1 MDDLS
6 EREIVAVNRRAEA
19 FKRTGDP
26 NFLWPGVSETARLAA
41 LGAIERCVATVLAG
55 DDPVSLA
62 GDAEALGVAALTS
75 GTGPL
80 LGFWA
85 ETGRVTVNADVRT
98 VLAYHLAHGRARTER
113 LDRGLGEALDT
124 LAAAGVSVTL
134 LKGTHTARAY
144 YAEPGLRPMGDIDLL
159 VAPAARRR
167 AERALARAGWTR
179 GERQRAPYK
188 CDWKPPGVDTRVRSF
203 SVLHAWEPW
212 SVELH
217 TSLDRIFAPGRVAH
231 LPLRPGDDEPWEMFG
246 RSVRVLTPPLSI
258 VHLAAHASEESHV
271 ARLLRVLEL
280 VLACRAERAG
290 GRLVW
295 SELRAVAAER
305 RVAGFLYP
313 ALAFAERLAPGAIEP
328 QVLSECAGAAG
339 PRVRAIVDGDTAADR
354 LPLDRVRVAEKFM
367 WSRGPV
373 DTVRRLG
380 LMLWPKTSGSFGDMV
395 RTYAR
400 RAYRLYHGR
409 FIARRLPEP
418 PE

>member
-1 MDDLS
+1 M
-6 EREIVAVNRRAEA
+6 
-19 FKRTGDP
+19 
-26 NFLWPGVSETARLAA
+26 
-41 LGAIERCVATVLAG
+41 
-55 DDPVSLA
+55 
-62 GDAEALGVAALTS
+62 
-75 GTGPL
+75 
-80 LGFWA
+80 
-85 ETGRVTVNADVRT
+85 
-98 VLAYHLAHGRARTER
+98 
-113 LDRGLGEALDT
+113 
-124 LAAAGVSVTL
+124 
-134 LKGTHTARAY
+134 
-144 YAEPGLRPMGDIDLL
+144 
-159 VAPAARRR
+159 
-167 AERALARAGWTR
+167 R

-217 TSLDRIFAPGRVAH
+217 TSLDRILAPGRLAR
-231 LPLRPGDDEPWEMFG
+231 LPLRPGDDEPWEIFG

-258 VHLAAHASEESHV
+258 AHLAAHASEESHV

-280 VLACRAERAG
+280 VLVCRAERARD
-290 GRLVW
+290 RLVW
-295 SELRAVAAER
+295 SELRAVAAATST
-305 RVAGFLYP
+305 AGFLYP

-328 QVLSECAGAAG
+328 QVLTECAQAAG

-367 WSRGPV
+367 WSRGPA

-409 FIARRLPEP
+409 FTGSRE
-418 PE
+418 

>member
-6 EREIVAVNRRAEA
+6 EPEIVEVNRRAQA

-26 NFLWPGVSETARLAA
+26 SFLWPGVSEAARLAA
-41 LGAIERCVATVLAG
+41 LGDIERCVATVLAG
-55 DDPVSLA
+55 DAPASLA
-62 GDAEALGVAALTS
+62 SEPDAIGVAALTS

-85 ETGRVTVNADVRT
+85 ETGRVRVNADVGA
-98 VLAYHLAHGRARTER
+98 VLARHLAHGRARAER

-124 LAAAGVSVTL
+124 LAAAGVTVTL

-144 YAEPGLRPMGDIDLL
+144 YAEPGLRPMSDIDFLIP
-159 VAPAARRR
+159 PAARRS
-167 AERALARAGWTR
+167 AERALARAGWVR

-203 SVLHAWEPW
+203 SYLHTWEPW

-217 TSLDRIFAPGRVAH
+217 TSLDRIFAPGRIAR
-231 LPLRPGDDEPWEMFG
+231 LPSRPGDDEASEIFG

-258 VHLAAHASEESHV
+258 AYLAAHASEESHV
-271 ARLLRVLEL
+271 ARLMRILEL
-280 VLACRAERAG
+280 VLVCRAEAAR

-295 SELRAVAAER
+295 SELRAVAAATAT
-305 RVAGFLYP
+305 AGFLYP
-313 ALAFAERLAPGAIEP
+313 ALAFADRLAPGTIES
-328 QVLSECAGAAG
+328 QLLTECAGAAG

-354 LPLDRVRVAEKFM
+354 LPVDQVRVAEKFM
-367 WSRGPV
+367 WSRSPM
-373 DTVRRLG
+373 DTARRLG
-380 LMLWPKTSGSFGDMV
+380 RMLWPKSGTLGDLV

-400 RAYRLYHGR
+400 RIYRLYHGR
-409 FIARRLPEP
+409 ITGG
-418 PE
+418 